1 MFSYVLFLNKYSIR
15 FSIFEKCHVLYNFL
29 GINSFDYFTFIL
41 QKEKKMSETL
51 KEFLLNKRYTKVK
64 LHLTK
69 TNHFEIKA
77 SINGKKG
84 LFILDTG
91 ASSSCVGFEGIE
103 TFRLN
108 AEDSL
113 IKAAGAGSTNMD
125 TKISKKNKLTI
136 GKWSKSKVVL
146 VLFNLTH
153 VNTALI
159 NHNSK
164 PVDGIIGADI
174 LKKAKGI
181 IDYEKKYL
189 YLKI

>member
-1 MFSYVLFLNKYSIR
+1 MN
-15 FSIFEKCHVLYNFL
+15 
-29 GINSFDYFTFIL
+29 
-41 QKEKKMSETL
+41 ETL
-51 KEFLLNKRYTKVK
+51 QEFLFQKGYTKIK

-77 SINGKKG
+77 TINGCKG

-91 ASSSCVGFEGIE
+91 ASNSCVGFEGVE
-103 TFRLN
+103 TFKLKTQN
-108 AEDSL
+108 SE
-113 IKAAGAGSTNMD
+113 IKAAGAGAIDME
-125 TKISKKNKLTI
+125 TKMSKKNKIKI
-136 GKWSKSKVVL
+136 GKWRKNKVVL

-174 LKKAKGI
+174 LKKGKAV

-189 YLKI
+189 YLKL

>member
-1 MFSYVLFLNKYSIR
+1 MS
-15 FSIFEKCHVLYNFL
+15 
-29 GINSFDYFTFIL
+29 TL
-41 QKEKKMSETL
+41 Q
-51 KEFLLNKRYTKVK
+51 EFLIENGYAKIK

-77 SINGKKG
+77 TINGCKG

-91 ASSSCVGFEGIE
+91 ASNSCVGFEGIE
-103 TFRLN
+103 TFKLN
-108 AEDSL
+108 AENSE
-113 IKAAGAGSTNMD
+113 IKAAGAGAIDMV
-125 TKISKKNKLTI
+125 TKTSEKNKVKI
-136 GKWSKSKVVL
+136 GKWKNNKVVL

-153 VNTALI
+153 VNTALT

-174 LKKAKGI
+174 LKKGKAV

-189 YLKI
+189 YLKL

>member
-1 MFSYVLFLNKYSIR
+1 MNK
-15 FSIFEKCHVLYNFL
+15 
-29 GINSFDYFTFIL
+29 TL
-41 QKEKKMSETL
+41 Q
-51 KEFLLNKRYTKVK
+51 EFLLEKGYTKTK

-77 SINGKKG
+77 TINGRKG

-103 TFRLN
+103 TFKLK
-108 AEDSL
+108 AENSE
-113 IKAAGAGSTNMD
+113 IKAAGAGAIDME
-125 TKISKKNKLTI
+125 TKMSKKNKVKI
-136 GKWSKSKVVL
+136 GKWRNNKVVL

-153 VNTALI
+153 VNTALA

-174 LKKAKGI
+174 LKKGKAISIFKVI
-181 IDYEKKYL
+181 NINSNL
-189 YLKI
+189 F

>member
-1 MFSYVLFLNKYSIR
+1 MKSLQQFL
-15 FSIFEKCHVLYNFL
+15 E
-29 GINSFDYFTFIL
+29 
-41 QKEKKMSETL
+41 QKG
-51 KEFLLNKRYTKVK
+51 YTKTK

-91 ASSSCVGFEGIE
+91 ASSSCVGFEAIE
-103 TFRLN
+103 TFKLT
-108 AEDSL
+108 AEDSI
-113 IKAAGAGSTNMD
+113 IKAAGAGAIDME
-125 TKISKKNKLTI
+125 TKTSIKNKVKI
-136 GKWSKSKVVL
+136 GKWSHNKVAL

-153 VNTALI
+153 VNTALV

-174 LKKAKGI
+174 LKKGKAV

-189 YLKI
+189 YLKL